1 MTKNLILGFA
11 LGAIAVVLVLVLAGK
26 LVWNEPTQA
35 GDDLALLE
43 QSIAMHSPKMI
54 ELGGEEVLCL
64 PITRQRG
71 KEIIVD
77 HRFYVLKDGEL
88 KELKYTQGY
97 TEE

>member
-1 MTKNLILGFA
+1 MTKNLILGLA
-11 LGAIAVVLVLVLAGK
+11 LGAITVVLVLVLTGK
-26 LVWNEPTQA
+26 LVWNHPTQA
-35 GDDLALLE
+35 GDELALLE
-43 QSIAMHSPKMI
+43 QSIAMHSPTVI

-88 KELKYTQGY
+88 KELEYRQGY
-97 TEE
+97 MEE